1 MIIKVLGTGCKSCKQ
16 LYENVKVAVSDL
28 PIKAELL
35 YVTDMTEIAK
45 SGVMRT
51 PGLMIDRHILS
62 NGKVLS
68 VDEVKKVISAYIKK

>member
-1 MIIKVLGTGCKSCKQ
+1 MVIKVLGTGCKSCKQ

-28 PIKAELL
+28 SIEAELL
-35 YVTDMTEIAK
+35 YVTDMVEIAK
-45 SGVMRT
+45 SGIMRT

-68 VDEVKKVISAYIKK
+68 IDEAKTTIEAYLKK